1 MDWPTVSL
9 LLGLVSG
16 GIGIATFISGRMAKA
31 ERSGALE
38 TKIEQ
43 ALQGIS
49 DIKETL
55 EEYSKN
61 QHSNEL
67 VVRSHEE
74 QLKTLFNQVKVLQD
88 LLTNNTQTY
97 DLLRETLS
105 FMRDQKSPKD

>member
-9 LLGLVSG
+9 LLGLISG

-38 TKIEQ
+38 AKIEQ

-61 QHSNEL
+61 QHINEL
-67 VVRSHEE
+67 TVRSHDE
-74 QLKTLFNQVKVLQD
+74 QLKTLFNSVKLLQD
-88 LLTNNTQTY
+88 LMTSNNQTY
-97 DLLRETLS
+97 DVLKEMLS
-105 FMRDQKSPKD
+105 FLRDQKSSKD